1 MDELLITVAPTGAET
16 AKADCPQL
24 PTTPEE
30 VARTAAD
37 CEAAGAAMIHIH
49 VRDTSHQP
57 TLDQGLLREWV
68 AAVRE
73 SSSLVVQLSTGGSV
87 HDPLDE
93 RLKVLDAEPDSCSLT
108 MGTTNFG
115 DDVFLNPWPFVK
127 DLYQLA
133 LERGVAPEFELFD
146 LGQVHALGRLIRQYG
161 VPAGGKVHVDF
172 VMGVPG
178 GMPGTA
184 PALVAGVDR
193 PPARGDLVV
202 GHRHRPLHPVGRDGL
217 AVDGRPPA
225 RRHGG
230 RAHHQPRRAG
240 RVQRPARRARG
251 RAGTDRAAYAD
262 EAGAVPRAARPG
274 LSLPSSAGGQRRRRL
289 PPPAPTGSSS
299 GA

>member
-1 MDELLITVAPTGAET
+1 MSDRSASRPTDRLLVTVAPTGAES
-16 AKADCPQL
+16 AKADHPQL

-30 VARTAAD
+30 IARTAAE
-37 CEAAGAAMIHIH
+37 CEQAGAAMIHIH
-49 VRDTSHQP
+49 VRDGEHQP
-57 TLDQGLLREWV
+57 TLDRSLLREWV

-93 RLKVLDAEPDSCSLT
+93 RLEVLDAEPDSCSLT

-146 LGQVHALGRLIRQYG
+146 LGQVHALGRLFREYG
-161 VPAGGKVHVDF
+161 VPSGGRAHVDF

-184 PALVAGVDR
+184 PALVAGVAAL
-193 PPARGDLVV
+193 PPEVTSWSATGI
-202 GHRHRPLHPVGRDGL
+202 GRSTL
-217 AVDGRPPA
+217 AVALASLSMGGHLRVGMEDVLTISRGVPVESNRQLVERAVELGRLAQRTPMTPA
-225 RRHGG
+225 ECR
-230 RAHHQPRRAG
+230 
-240 RVQRPARRARG
+240 
-251 RAGTDRAAYAD
+251 
-262 EAGAVPRAARPG
+262 ELLG
-274 LSLPSSAGGQRRRRL
+274 LV
-289 PPPAPTGSSS
+289 
-299 GA
+299 